1 MPRLL
6 TYIRPSKLEVFIAL
20 VLLFVNAAL
29 QVLGP
34 LLTKLAVD
42 RYLAPTGRPA
52 TTELDPFLSN
62 NPWTGLGQI
71 SFLYLLAIVGGM
83 LCDFA
88 EQYLMQWVG
97 QKAMFDLRRQLM
109 ARDQR
114 VDLTYYDPNP
124 AGPMVTRITTDG

>member
-52 TTELDPFLSN
+52 TTILDPFLSD

-71 SFLYLLAIVGGM
+71 SFLYLLAIVGGL

-88 EQYLMQWVG
+88 EQYLMQRVG
-97 QKAMFDLRRQLM
+97 QKACSIFRGNWRPPVSRRISLIS
-109 ARDQR
+109 
-114 VDLTYYDPNP
+114 TPNP
-124 AGPMVTRITTDG
+124 SALWFLRTPP